1 MVLVG
6 FVWFGL
12 VWVVAQLCVVFFV
25 FVGSARFCLLL
36 GLAWCWW
43 RCLVSVGGI
52 RHSGSS
58 DQMMVVGVLVAFVFV
73 VVVVVV
79 VSVILLSVEVV
90 VAVVNLK

>member
-1 MVLVG
+1 M
-6 FVWFGL
+6 
-12 VWVVAQLCVVFFV
+12 
-25 FVGSARFCLLL
+25 L

-43 RCLVSVGGI
+43 RCLASVGGI

-90 VAVVNLK
+90 VAVVNLKRSCEGAGRILKVVYLKLT